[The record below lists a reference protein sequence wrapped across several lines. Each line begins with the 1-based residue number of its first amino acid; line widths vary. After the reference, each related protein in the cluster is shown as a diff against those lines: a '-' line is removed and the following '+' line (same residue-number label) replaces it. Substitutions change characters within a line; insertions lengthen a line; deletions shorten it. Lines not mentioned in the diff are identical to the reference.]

1 MDSNRWVSVC
11 LVFLNIFVLKQSLMY
26 DRQLE
31 ENQVK
36 RYDIG
41 NATGLLIEFIHQNY
55 REKRLK
61 FEKSKIG

>member
-1 MDSNRWVSVC
+1 
-11 LVFLNIFVLKQSLMY
+11 MY